1 MNIKVQGHSD
11 STFSNFFFLETAKP
25 IKAKFQMEPSWD
37 TGTKVCS
44 NGPGHMTNMA
54 ARPVF
59 DKNLEKFPVWNQ
71 KAMSLKVDMQH
82 RVLEYYQA
90 CSNDDPGLTLTYFTA
105 RSNLFLYAFVWKI
118 VKTIDF
124 SETIVIYGYKLVD
137 AVNLN
142 EYMKL
147 YE

>member
-1 MNIKVQGHSD
+1 MTEK
-11 STFSNFFFLETAKP
+11 LL
-25 IKAKFQMEPSWD
+25 
-37 TGTKVCS
+37 TGT
-44 NGPGHMTNMA
+44 
-54 ARPVF
+54 
-59 DKNLEKFPVWNQ
+59 L
-71 KAMSLKVDMQH
+71 SLNTTKI
-82 RVLEYYQA
+82 
-90 CSNDDPGLTLTYFTA
+90 
-105 RSNLFLYAFVWKI
+105 YAFVWKI